1 MQSKRLS
8 NVSVSHPYPLYFFPT
23 KSYVN
28 KHKYMKKSIFYRIN
42 IVGKGGIWE
51 QYSFAVILG
60 NVHHT
65 NKLVMNF
72 SVKLRPYVHAASS
85 TMKPWG
91 VPE

>member
-42 IVGKGGIWE
+42 IIGKGGI
-51 QYSFAVILG
+51 
-60 NVHHT
+60 
-65 NKLVMNF
+65 
-72 SVKLRPYVHAASS
+72 
-85 TMKPWG
+85 
-91 VPE
+91 